1 MSTTTTKTNLA
12 ELCYHLDPSQMATLC
27 AWLERSAEFGTEP
40 ERYQGMIAEIREEMD
55 SNCGEEESESYLAA
69 ARRVERREETAGTR
83 YQVLYEDPAE
93 GWVPT
98 NLGIFDSAE
107 EARESAGHWLE
118 GFTGSRGY
126 RPRVALQELKPHP
139 LPEGA
144 TLI

>member
-1 MSTTTTKTNLA
+1 MKPITYAEAEAAERAVKST
-12 ELCYHLDPSQMATLC
+12 ATPQ
-27 AWLERSAEFGTEP
+27 AS
-40 ERYQGMIAEIREEMD
+40 
-55 SNCGEEESESYLAA
+55 
-69 ARRVERREETAGTR
+69 R

-118 GFTGSRGY
+118 GYLTRGQGK
-126 RPRVALQELKPHP
+126 PRMAIQEIARRP

-144 TLI
+144 TEI